1 MNHVIYSFKMNKKLK
16 IKNQY
21 KTGSLTNKRHTG
33 FTLIELVVSLGLFI
47 VVMMISTGALLSL
60 SATNDKVSS
69 MRIAIDNLNL
79 ALDSMSRE
87 IRMGTAYHCDYGN
100 GVDTDPRDCD
110 FSNSADSFTFKSQKG
125 GQMVYRLNSNDPQNK
140 YIERS
145 KNITNTNTNNT
156 DELFYAMTAPELNI
170 DYLTFIVVGADV
182 GNNDQPRVIIS
193 IGGTAGV
200 KEKSKFNI
208 QTTVTQKR
216 PK

>member
-1 MNHVIYSFKMNKKLK
+1 MNKILQ

-21 KTGSLTNKRHTG
+21 KIGSLISKKHEG
-33 FTLIELVVSLGLFI
+33 FTLIELTVSLGLFI

-60 SATNDKVSS
+60 SATNNKVSS

-87 IRMGTAYHCDYGN
+87 IRMGTVYHCDYNN
-100 GVDTDPRDCD
+100 GTITNPLDCA
-110 FSNSADSFTFKSQKG
+110 SPGKDSFTFKSQKG
-125 GQMVYRLNSNDPQNK
+125 GQMVYKLNKVNPQNK

-145 KNITNTNTNNT
+145 KNISNTNINNT

-170 DYLTFIVVGADV
+170 DYLTFIVVGADIN
-182 GNNDQPRVIIS
+182 NNDQPRVIIS

-200 KEKSKFNI
+200 REKSTFNV

>member
-1 MNHVIYSFKMNKKLK
+1 MNKKLQ

-21 KTGSLTNKRHTG
+21 KTGNLISKKHMG
-33 FTLIELVVSLGLFI
+33 FTLIEMTVSLGLFI

-60 SATNDKVSS
+60 SATNNKVSS

-87 IRMGTAYHCDYGN
+87 IRMGTVYHCDYGT
-100 GVDTDPRDCD
+100 GAITAPRDCA
-110 FSNSADSFTFKSQKG
+110 SLGAGSFTFKSQKG
-125 GQMVYRLNSNDPQNK
+125 GQMVYKLNSNDPQNK
-140 YIERS
+140 FIERS
-145 KNITNTNTNNT
+145 KNINNTNINNT
-156 DELFYAMTAPELNI
+156 DELFHAMTAPELNI
-170 DYLTFIVVGADV
+170 DYLTFIVAGA
-182 GNNDQPRVIIS
+182 NINSSNQPRVIIS

-200 KEKSKFNI
+200 REKSTFNI